1 MSLVNDLHFE
11 LVSPEKCVFSGEV
24 QSVVLPSELG
34 DITVLVGHAPVLTTI
49 KSGIVTISLSCEE
62 IHRYVVIGGICDIVP
77 SHCTVLSETI
87 LPMDNACLQA
97 LEKRIDEVCSDL
109 NNICDV
115 DQRFQMEQLLVDLS
129 CLRRRIQ

>member
-62 IHRYVVIGGICDIVP
+62 IHRYVVIGGICDIV
-77 SHCTVLSETI
+77 
-87 LPMDNACLQA
+87 
-97 LEKRIDEVCSDL
+97 
-109 NNICDV
+109 
-115 DQRFQMEQLLVDLS
+115 
-129 CLRRRIQ
+129 